1 MRAEARVTTAVPN
14 QRVGGK
20 KVKNP
25 VNSDTKTFLV
35 GKAMPLIDSDL
46 LSEIVATAADL
57 SLLIKADGR
66 ITSVMVNPHHLAF
79 GQLQSWTGKHISE
92 VVTEESFEKLVK
104 RLDAISR
111 PNAKTLAVEL
121 NHADQNI
128 WEFPIRYSM
137 HKVGSDNSILMLG
150 RDMRPIAEMQQQLV
164 MAQIALERDY
174 EAQREMDTR
183 YRVLMEAT
191 QDAIV
196 LLAMNNGR
204 IADLNAAAAA
214 MLGGSRQDLI
224 GAAIAQEFEGR
235 RRGEF
240 LESLSNIASADSVS
254 PVELVARRSQRK
266 LRVVPRLFR
275 AAGERLMLCRLES
288 HEHFNPA
295 QNETADNLERLFHE
309 GVDAIVFLEQD
320 GAINSANEAFLKLTD
335 STQLSNVRGKS
346 LAEFLVRGSVDMRV
360 ILDNAK
366 RARQLRLYATKILN
380 EFNGQI
386 SVEISATYLVDRPKP
401 GFGLIVR
408 DSSRSEL
415 LRRPG
420 FGSSDEAMRGVMD
433 LVGSSTLKDI
443 VAETTDVVEKMCIQ
457 TAVELT
463 RNNRVAAAEMLGL
476 SRQSL
481 YVKLRKFGL
490 LSKDDE

>member
-1 MRAEARVTTAVPN
+1 MDGWAA
-14 QRVGGK
+14 K
-20 KVKNP
+20 KAKNLVNTDTNHFLTGALMPP
-25 VNSDTKTFLV
+25 VDP
-35 GKAMPLIDSDL
+35 GL
-46 LSEIVATAADL
+46 LSEIVATAADISVL
-57 SLLIKADGR
+57 VSGDGR
-66 ITSVMVNPHHLAF
+66 VASVMVNPHHPAF
-79 GQLQSWTGKHISE
+79 GKLDDWVGQPFLDI
-92 VVTEESFEKLVK
+92 VNEENRPKFTRRME
-104 RLDAISR
+104 AILK
-111 PNAKTLAVEL
+111 PGAKSLAVEV
-121 NHADQNI
+121 NHTGLSI
-128 WEFPIRYSM
+128 WEFPVRYAM
-137 HKVGSDNSILMLG
+137 HCIGNDRSILMLG

-174 EAQREMDTR
+174 ETQREMDTR

-191 QDAIV
+191 LDAMV
-196 LLAMNNGR
+196 LLSMNSGR
-204 IADLNAAAAA
+204 IADLNSAAALI
-214 MLGGSRQDLI
+214 LGGSRQELI

-240 LESLSNIASADSVS
+240 LESLSNIAAADAVS

-266 LRVVPRLFR
+266 VRVIPKLFR

-288 HEHFNPA
+288 HEQINTP
-295 QNETADNLERLFHE
+295 QSESQENLERLFNE
-309 GVDAIVFLEQD
+309 GVDAIVFLDQGGVITAVND
-320 GAINSANEAFLKLTD
+320 AFLKLTD
-335 STQLSNVRGKS
+335 STHLANVRGRS
-346 LAEFLVRGSVDMRV
+346 MADFLARGSVDLRV
-360 ILDNAK
+360 ILENAR

-386 SVEISATYLVDRPKP
+386 PVEVSTTHFADRPKP
-401 GFGLIVR
+401 GFGMVIR
-408 DSSRSEL
+408 DASRAEL

-420 FGSSDEAMRGVMD
+420 FGGGDEGMRGVME

-457 TAVELT
+457 TAVDLT

-490 LSKDDE
+490 LSKDDG